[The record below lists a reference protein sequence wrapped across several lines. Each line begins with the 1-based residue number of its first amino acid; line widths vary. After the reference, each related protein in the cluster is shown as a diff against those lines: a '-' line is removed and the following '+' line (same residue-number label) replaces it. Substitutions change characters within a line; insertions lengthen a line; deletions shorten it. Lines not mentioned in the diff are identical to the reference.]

1 MRRKTLLV
9 LLLAFLIAGTALT
22 LWARRGGKYVCPDCN
37 VILISIDTLRADHL
51 GCYGYSADTTPNIDR
66 FSKDAVLFR
75 TAIAHAPST
84 TPSHASILTSLL
96 PVHHGALRARQQPI
110 SDTVKTMAEI
120 LRDAGY
126 RTISFNGGGQVS
138 ATYGFDRGFELYESE
153 PGTFAQKVE
162 KATQW
167 MRKNR
172 DAKFFMFLHTYEV
185 HAPYQADARFME
197 MFDADYKGDLDDAIL
212 PRLLININDG
222 TVAIDAEDARHI
234 VNAYDAEIRSM
245 DEAFAQLVRAM
256 DRGELFDNTIV
267 IFTSD
272 HGEEFG
278 EHAQMGR
285 HSHALYDE
293 VLRVPLIIRLPGRK
307 FAGTIVDRQV
317 RGIDILPTVTDLLD
331 LEHLDQFDGASL
343 TPLMTRRRDDER
355 IAVSQIDTRH
365 ERIPSSIRTESEKLV
380 LGARTFVE
388 GAAHR
393 WFESKVEFVGTT
405 HGIELPIESFHVPR
419 RVRISVDGKFLKEA
433 VIHPRK
439 QPLGI
444 PSSSP
449 DARVTIESVTPC
461 TRPADVGADLEL
473 PCVSFRVFNPFE
485 FFLLEDDPA
494 EQDNRFDDAV
504 QREEISRLRRQLE
517 RILASRETPTAPEV
531 DVDPRTR
538 ERLRALGYVD

>member
-1 MRRKTLLV
+1 MRWKTLLV
-9 LLLAFLIAGTALT
+9 LLLAFLVAGTVLT
-22 LWARRGGKYVCPDCN
+22 LRARKGRKYACPDCN

-51 GCYGYSADTTPNIDR
+51 GCYGYAADTTPNIDR

-84 TPSHASILTSLL
+84 TPSHASIFTSLL
-96 PVHHGALRARQQPI
+96 PVHHGALRARQRPI

-120 LRDAGY
+120 LRDTGY

-138 ATYGFDRGFELYESE
+138 ATYGFDRGFEIYESE

-167 MRKNR
+167 MQQNP

-185 HAPYQADARFME
+185 HAPYQPDARLME
-197 MFDADYKGDLDDAIL
+197 MFDADYTGDLGDAIL

-222 TVAIDAEDARHI
+222 TVAIDEEDARHI

-245 DEAFAQLVRAM
+245 DLAFAQLVRAM
-256 DRGELFDNTIV
+256 AQEGLFENTIV
-267 IFTSD
+267 VFTSD

-278 EHAQMGR
+278 EHSQMGR

-293 VLRVPLIIRLPGRK
+293 VLRVPLIIRLPDRK
-307 FAGTIVDRQV
+307 FAGTVVDRQV
-317 RGIDILPTVTDLLD
+317 RGIDILPTVTDLLG
-331 LEHLDQFDGASL
+331 LEHRDQFDGSSL
-343 TPLMTRRRDDER
+343 TPLMMRRRDDER

-380 LGARTFVE
+380 LGARTYVQ
-388 GAAHR
+388 GASHR
-393 WFESKVEFVGTT
+393 WFENKVEFVGTM

-444 PSSSP
+444 PSTSP

-461 TRPADVGADLEL
+461 TRPADVGVDLEL

-494 EQDNRFDDAV
+494 EQDNRFDDAAHD
-504 QREEISRLRRQLE
+504 EEISRLRLQLE

-538 ERLRALGYVD
+538 ERLKALGYVD

>member
-1 MRRKTLLV
+1 MRWKTLLV
-9 LLLAFLIAGTALT
+9 LLLALLISGTVLT
-22 LWARRGGKYVCPDCN
+22 LRARNSRKYPCPDCN

-51 GCYGYSADTTPNIDR
+51 GCYGYPADTTPNIDE
-66 FSKDAVLFR
+66 FSKHGVLFR

-84 TPSHASILTSLL
+84 TPSHASIFTSLL
-96 PVHHGALRARQQPI
+96 PVHHGALRARQRPI
-110 SDTVKTMAEI
+110 AEAVKTMAEI

-126 RTISFNGGGQVS
+126 RTISFNGGGQV
-138 ATYGFDRGFELYESE
+138 AAMYGFGRGFEIYARE
-153 PGTFAQKVE
+153 PGSIAQNVE
-162 KATQW
+162 KPTYWRQ
-167 MRKNR
+167 RNP

-185 HAPYQADARFME
+185 HAPYQPDPRFME
-197 MFDADYKGDLDDAIL
+197 MFDADYTGELDDKIL

-222 TVAIDAEDARHI
+222 TVAIDEEDVRHI
-234 VNAYDAEIRSM
+234 VHAYDAEIRSM
-245 DEAFAQLVRAM
+245 DLAFARLVRYMA
-256 DRGELFDNTIV
+256 RNKLFDDTIV

-331 LEHLDQFDGASL
+331 LEHLDQFDGSSL
-343 TPLMTRRRDDER
+343 TPLMMQRRDVER
-355 IAVSQIDTRH
+355 IAVSQIDTRY

-380 LGARTFVE
+380 LGARSFVE
-388 GAAHR
+388 GAAYR
-393 WFESKVEFVGTT
+393 WYEKKAEFVGAM

-419 RVRISVDGKFLKEA
+419 RVRISVDGKFLQEA

-439 QPLGI
+439 QPLGV
-444 PSSSP
+444 PHTSP

-461 TRPADVGADLEL
+461 TRPEDVGVDLEL

-494 EQDNRFDDAV
+494 EQHNLFDDAV
-504 QREEISRLRRQLE
+504 HSDGVFRLRRQLD
-517 RILASRETPTAPEV
+517 RILASRETPSAPEV
-531 DVDPRTR
+531 DIDPRTR
-538 ERLRALGYVD
+538 ERLKALGYVD